1 MMLKQPLDGCL
12 IRMFRVVLETQ
23 QAVINLRPRFYHRKV
38 TVTAFGAETDIRRW
52 QCREKTHQRIRILR
66 ALVMKSHDIREI
78 N

>member
-1 MMLKQPLDGCL
+1 MMLKQPLNGCL
-12 IRMFRVVLETQ
+12 ICMLRIVLETQ
-23 QAVINLRPRFYHRKV
+23 QIVINLRPRFYHRKM
-38 TVTAFGAETDIRRW
+38 TVTAFGAKTDIRSW